1 VDGLT
6 PMHLLLIL
14 GAAVLVLGP
23 KRLPEAGQAL
33 GKALREFRLAI
44 ADDERSGT
52 RAPATPATAAPSVMT
67 APPVPAAAPPV
78 PAAAPP
84 VPAAAPPA
92 PPVAA
97 ASPAPVVS
105 VVPVDPAS
113 GDRTSGV

>member
-14 GAAVLVLGP
+14 GVAVLVLGP

-33 GKALREFRLAI
+33 GKALREFRLAV
-44 ADDERSGT
+44 ADDERSG
-52 RAPATPATAAPSVMT
+52 APATPATAAPPVMT
-67 APPVPAAAPPV
+67 TA
-78 PAAAPP
+78 P

-113 GDRTSGV
+113 DDRTSGG